1 MKKENCKPTSTVL
14 FWAVSLRAGGLH
26 SRVARLVTT
35 VLALHPLLLLLLLLL
50 LLHPIVIHLAGARD
64 RV

>member
-50 LLHPIVIHLAGARD
+50 LHPIVIHLAGARD

>member
-14 FWAVSLRAGGLH
+14 FWAVSLGAGGLH
-26 SRVARLVTT
+26 AGVARLVTT
-35 VLALHPLLLLLLLLL
+35 VLALHPLLLLLLLL